1 MHLFFPRVIFCCLP
15 VVYLISVEL
24 NSQLPMKKHDLL
36 RKYLDGKCSE
46 EELQQ
51 LYAYLQEDAADE
63 YAEIL
68 YEIWSRLDKKRS
80 IDDQTTERIFGKIK
94 SDIIQTHSKKNDL
107 STVRLYMGLRKPA
120 FTRVAAAVTVLLTA
134 SALLYRFLLYEPMVT
149 IGTGYGTTNTF
160 TLPDGSVVSL
170 YANSKIK
177 YPKDWSS
184 FDQREVWLEGEAFFT
199 VEKRLENQPDALNHP
214 VNPAGKKA
222 GPKHKKF
229 TVHTSNLDIEV
240 IGTRFNVK
248 DRRGEIQVVLNTGQ
262 IKLKT
267 LQNGEH
273 DRGEYLMEPGDLAH
287 VGPERQVQIK
297 KVEEPDLYSLWKK
310 NELYFENQS
319 LREIGLELYDSHGV
333 QIQFENREIANL
345 RFTGSTPVNDLQILF
360 TTIQKSFDLEV
371 IQRKNEI
378 MLKD

>member
-1 MHLFFPRVIFCCLP
+1 MSPASCIP
-15 VVYLISVEL
+15 YISRTYFTA
-24 NSQLPMKKHDLL
+24 PMKKQDLL
-36 RKYLDGKCSE
+36 RKYLEGKCSE
-46 EELQQ
+46 KELQR

-63 YAEIL
+63 YSEVL
-68 YEIWSRLDKKRS
+68 YDIWSRLDRKRA
-80 IDDQTTERIFGKIK
+80 IDEQTTERIFGKIK
-94 SDIIQTHSKKNDL
+94 SDIRQTHGKKKD
-107 STVRLYMGLRKPA
+107 VPVIRLYKDLRKP
-120 FTRVAAAVTVLLTA
+120 FFIRMAAAVTVLLIA
-134 SALLYRFLLYEPMVT
+134 SALLYRFLLHEPMIT
-149 IGTGYGTTNTF
+149 IGTGYGKTNTL

-177 YPKDWSS
+177 YSKDWTSL
-184 FDQREVWLEGEAFFT
+184 DQREVWLEGEAFFT
-199 VEKRLENQPDALNHP
+199 VEKRLEKQTDALK
-214 VNPAGKKA
+214 NPLNPDGQQEV
-222 GPKHKKF
+222 PKHTKF

-267 LQNGEH
+267 LQNGEN
-273 DRGEYLMEPGDLAH
+273 DPGEYLMEPGDLAH
-287 VGPERQVQIK
+287 VGPKRQVQIK

-333 QIQFENREIANL
+333 QLRFENQEIANL
-345 RFTGSTPVNDLQILF
+345 KFTGSTPVNDLQILF
-360 TTIQKSFDLEV
+360 TTIQKSFDLKI
-371 IQRKNEI
+371 IQHKNEI